1 MHPNVQ
7 EILFDEATVQKRVGE
22 LAQQIAED
30 YRHSDKK
37 LVLLC
42 ILKGSVVFM
51 GDLMKK
57 IPIPVE
63 IDFMRVSSYGQGSK
77 SSGTIRIQLDLIRG
91 DIADCDILI
100 VEDIVDS
107 GRTCS
112 YLTNYLLLKGAH
124 SVRTVT
130 LLDKPARREVDFK
143 ADYTGFEIP
152 DAFIVGY
159 GLDYQERYR
168 DLPYIGILKP
178 SVYAEKGES

>member
-1 MHPNVQ
+1 MHPDVQ

-77 SSGTIRIQLDLIRG
+77 SSGQ
-91 DIADCDILI
+91 
-100 VEDIVDS
+100 S
-107 GRTCS
+107 
-112 YLTNYLLLKGAH
+112 
-124 SVRTVT
+124 
-130 LLDKPARREVDFK
+130 
-143 ADYTGFEIP
+143 
-152 DAFIVGY
+152 AFSWI
-159 GLDYQERYR
+159 
-168 DLPYIGILKP
+168 
-178 SVYAEKGES
+178 